1 MRYMLILLGL
11 LWIGTANAMDC
22 QTPPDCESLG
32 YSKEEDPNCADGG
45 YMTCPFD
52 EEYKK
57 CVQPN
62 CETLGF
68 TESDKTSWC
77 KNIATCPGNEK
88 YTLCVKAFCEIG
100 DVFYAD
106 GSCGLA
112 EDYNPNNK
120 DKTPIGVVYYVTDG
134 GHHGKI
140 VSLENV
146 KRYGDSVFNSDQNR
160 VGFGLTSY
168 AIPELDAMAGKTQLL
183 QERSPKFYDGEE
195 ITNILI
201 KIVKPDCAY
210 ESGTG
215 SYRLYCVARAALMAH
230 EFYPSGVAP
239 SDTSFGQ
246 GKWYLPAIG
255 ELMDMY
261 GTDNAKITNVME
273 MSGAKG
279 DVIQKVNKTLEILA
293 DAKVA
298 QTIYTDLY
306 YWSSTKSE
314 SASNIFHLEFKNGR
328 RGHAN
333 TSNGWYPIRASL
345 KF

>member
-1 MRYMLILLGL
+1 MRYGL
-11 LWIGTANAMDC
+11 LIFSLLFANIANAMDC
-22 QTPPDCESLG
+22 EKVPDCESLG
-32 YSKEEDPNCADGG
+32 YTTKEEPNCAENG

-52 EEYKK
+52 QSYKK
-57 CVQPN
+57 CVN
-62 CETLGF
+62 YDCVALGF
-68 TESDKTSWC
+68 TEDDKTSWC
-77 KNIATCPGNEK
+77 KNIATCRGNEK

-106 GSCGLA
+106 GSCSLA

-120 DKTPIGVVYYVTDG
+120 NKTPIGVVYYVTDG
-134 GHHGKI
+134 GYHGKI

-146 KRYGDSVFNSDQNR
+146 TRYGNLVSTDRGR
-160 VGFGLTSY
+160 VNFGLKEGYT
-168 AIPELDAMAGKTQLL
+168 IPELPALNGKTALL
-183 QERSPKFYDGEE
+183 QERAPEFYDGDAN
-195 ITNILI
+195 TNILI
-201 KIVKPDCAY
+201 DIVTDNCAY
-210 ESGTG
+210 DPDTWG
-215 SYRLYCVARAALMAH
+215 YRENCVARAALMTK
-230 EFYPSGVAP
+230 EFYPSGVEP

-261 GTDNAKITNVME
+261 GTDNAEITSVLE

-279 DVIQKVNKTLEILA
+279 DVIQKVNKALEILA
-293 DAKVA
+293 SAKVA

-314 SASNIFHLEFKNGR
+314 SVPNIFHLEFTHGR
-328 RGHAN
+328 RGHDRL
-333 TSNGWYPIRASL
+333 TWGYYPIRASL